1 MIAFY
6 LWKFSR
12 PAISHSRFLQILN
25 NFYFINAFLIIILI
39 LLAYPIEMTN
49 YNILSF
55 IIDVP
60 IWLAN
65 ILEFYSYFIAYTLP
79 VYFFVMIIY
88 FLVARLVYRK

>member
-12 PAISHSRFLQILN
+12 PAISHSRFLQIVN

-39 LLAYPIEMTN
+39 FLAYPIEMTN

-55 IIDVP
+55 LNNIP
-60 IWLAN
+60 FWLQKF
-65 ILEFYSYFIAYTLP
+65 LEFYVYFIIYTLP